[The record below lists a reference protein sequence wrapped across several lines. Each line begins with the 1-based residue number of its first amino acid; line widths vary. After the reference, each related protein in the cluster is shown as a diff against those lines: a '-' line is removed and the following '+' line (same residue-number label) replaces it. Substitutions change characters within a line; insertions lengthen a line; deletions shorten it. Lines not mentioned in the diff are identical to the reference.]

1 MKLKELHAIAEKL
14 MREGK
19 GDLDVVVFA
28 SEYPEGDYGHECAEE
43 VKLCAPRC
51 LRPTGRLTGWSRE
64 WRKNNPYQ
72 RGNAGN

>member
-43 VKLCAPRC
+43 VKLCAPSP
-51 LRPTGRLTGWSRE
+51 L
-64 WRKNNPYQ
+64 YQ
-72 RGNAGN
+72 SSEMTTEVIAII